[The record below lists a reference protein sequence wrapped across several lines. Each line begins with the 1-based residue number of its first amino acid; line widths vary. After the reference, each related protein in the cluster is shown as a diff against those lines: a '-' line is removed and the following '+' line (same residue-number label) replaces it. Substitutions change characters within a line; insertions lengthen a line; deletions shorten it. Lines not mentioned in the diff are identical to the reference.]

1 MLLVQLCF
9 QLPMTKFDFLL
20 KLWKDAKSN
29 PLQSVILVALFLN
42 LGGSVDIRRSV
53 QILNHLPQLEDT
65 LKQHGEDIQEIKLLL
80 KKHNIAQLSE

>member
-1 MLLVQLCF
+1 
-9 QLPMTKFDFLL
+9 MTKFDFLH
-20 KLWKDAKSN
+20 KLWKDAKEN
-29 PLQSVILVALFLN
+29 PLQTLIFLAIAIN

-80 KKHNIAQLSE
+80 KKHNIAQNAD